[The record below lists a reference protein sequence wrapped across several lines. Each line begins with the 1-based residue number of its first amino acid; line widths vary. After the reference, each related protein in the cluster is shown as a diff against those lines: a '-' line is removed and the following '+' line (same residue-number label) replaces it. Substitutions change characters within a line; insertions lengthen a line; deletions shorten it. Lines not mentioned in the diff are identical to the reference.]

1 VRPGLRT
8 DQVVILFLFKPR
20 TTIKITFFILHDTKE
35 LMLSQLE
42 SDKENPAGGGVYMRV
57 SLIYEL
63 NLLLLNLHKL
73 SAMF

>member
-1 VRPGLRT
+1 M
-8 DQVVILFLFKPR
+8 
-20 TTIKITFFILHDTKE
+20 LHDTSE
-35 LMLSQLE
+35 LTLSQLE
-42 SDKENPAGGGVYMRV
+42 LDKENPRRRRGFMRV

>member
-1 VRPGLRT
+1 MLKL
-8 DQVVILFLFKPR
+8 DFNKPR
-20 TTIKITFFILHDTKE
+20 SKISIAFFMLHDTSE
-35 LMLSQLE
+35 LTLSQLE